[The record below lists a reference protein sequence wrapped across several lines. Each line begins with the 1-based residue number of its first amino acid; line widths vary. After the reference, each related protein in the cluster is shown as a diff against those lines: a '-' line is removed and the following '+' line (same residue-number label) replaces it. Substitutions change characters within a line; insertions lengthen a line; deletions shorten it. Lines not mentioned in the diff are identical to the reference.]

1 MAAPVALDAMGGDH
15 APRETVAGALL
26 AHAEG
31 VPVVLVGDEA
41 RLREELAAQGGELP
55 IVHAPEVIEM
65 HAHATEV
72 RRRRQASIN
81 VTMRLVKEGEAEAAV
96 SMGHSGATMA
106 SALFTLG
113 RVRGIERP
121 AILAEIPSQA
131 PSGRVHLIDAGAN
144 ADVRP
149 AHLVQFARMGAA
161 YAERMSGLARPRV
174 GLLSI
179 GEEPTKGNQLVLEA
193 HPLLAE
199 AGLNFVG
206 NVEGRDVL
214 ADVADVV
221 VTDGFTG
228 NVVLKLAEG
237 EAKILFGWIKEALA
251 SSPRAKLGALLV
263 KDALKALAARMDP
276 AEYGAMPLLGV
287 RGPAFIGHGASDR
300 RAVKNALARAHKM
313 ATSGLVEAL
322 AAVE

>member
-1 MAAPVALDAMGGDH
+1 MSRPVALDGMGGDR
-15 APRETVAGALL
+15 APRETVAGALQ
-26 AHAEG
+26 AAAAG

-55 IVHAPEVIEM
+55 IVHAPEVIDM
-65 HAHATEV
+65 HAAATEV

-81 VTMRLVKEGEAEAAV
+81 VAMRLVKEGEAEAAV

-113 RVRGIERP
+113 RAPGIERP
-121 AILAEIPSQA
+121 AILAELPSQA

-144 ADVRP
+144 ADIRP
-149 AHLVQFARMGAA
+149 QHLVQFARMGAV
-161 YAERMSGLARPRV
+161 YAERMSAVARPRV

-179 GEEPTKGNQLVLEA
+179 GEESTKGNQLVLEA
-193 HPLLAE
+193 HPLLASS
-199 AGLNFVG
+199 GLHFVG

-214 ADVADVV
+214 ADAADVI

-237 EAKILFGWIKEALA
+237 EAKVLFAWIKEALA
-251 SSPRAKLGALLV
+251 DSLKARLGALLV
-263 KDALKALAARMDP
+263 KDALKRLAARMDP

-287 RGPAFIGHGASDR
+287 RGPVFIGHGASDR
-300 RAVKNALARAHKM
+300 RAVYNALVRAHRM
-313 ATSGLVEAL
+313 ARSGLVGAL
-322 AAVE
+322 GSL

>member
-1 MAAPVALDAMGGDH
+1 MSKPVALDAMGGDY

-26 AHAEG
+26 AAAAG
-31 VPVVLVGDEA
+31 VPVVLVGNEE
-41 RLREELAAQGGELP
+41 RLRAELAEQGGDLP
-55 IVHAPEVIEM
+55 VVHASEVIDM
-65 HAHATEV
+65 HAAATEV
-72 RRRRQASIN
+72 RRRKQASIN
-81 VTMRLVKEGEAEAAV
+81 VAMRLVKEGEAEAAV

-106 SALFTLG
+106 AALFTLG
-113 RVRGIERP
+113 RLPGFERP

-149 AHLVQFARMGAA
+149 AHLEQFARLGAA
-161 YAERMSGLARPRV
+161 YAQRMSGVRRPRV

-179 GEEPTKGNQLVLEA
+179 GEEASKGNQLVLEA
-193 HPLLAE
+193 HPLLA
-199 AGLNFVG
+199 ASGLNFVG

-214 ADVADVV
+214 GDAADVI

-237 EAKILFGWIKEALA
+237 EARILFGWIKEAL
-251 SSPRAKLGALLV
+251 SSSLKARLGGLLV

-300 RAVKNALARAHKM
+300 RAVRNALLRAHKM
-313 ATSGLVEAL
+313 AASGLVSAL
-322 AAVE
+322 DGVE

>member
-1 MAAPVALDAMGGDH
+1 MSKPVALDAMGGDY
-15 APRETVAGALL
+15 APRETVAGALM
-26 AHAEG
+26 AAAAG
-31 VPVVLVGDEA
+31 VPVVLVGNEE
-41 RLREELAAQGGELP
+41 RLHAELAEQGGDLP
-55 IVHAPEVIEM
+55 VVHAPEVIDM
-65 HAHATEV
+65 HAAATEV
-72 RRRRQASIN
+72 RRRKQASIN
-81 VTMRLVKEGEAEAAV
+81 VAMRLVKEGEAEAAV

-106 SALFTLG
+106 AALFTLG
-113 RVRGIERP
+113 RLPGFERP
-121 AILAEIPSQA
+121 AILAEIPSRA

-149 AHLVQFARMGAA
+149 AHIEQFARLGAA
-161 YAERMSGLARPRV
+161 YAERMSEVRRPRV

-179 GEEPTKGNQLVLEA
+179 GEEASKGNQLVLEA
-193 HPLLAE
+193 HPLLA
-199 AGLNFVG
+199 ASGLNFVG

-214 ADVADVV
+214 GDVADVI

-237 EAKILFGWIKEALA
+237 EARILFGWIKEAL
-251 SSPRAKLGALLV
+251 SSSLKARLGGLLV

-300 RAVKNALARAHKM
+300 RAVRNALLRAHKM
-313 ATSGLVEAL
+313 AGSGLVGAL
-322 AAVE
+322 DGVE

>member
-1 MAAPVALDAMGGDH
+1 MSRPVALDAMGGDY

-26 AHAEG
+26 AAKEG
-31 VPVVLVGDEA
+31 VPVVLVGNE
-41 RLREELAAQGGELP
+41 EELRRELTDQGGDLP
-55 IVHAPEVIEM
+55 IVHAAEVIDM
-65 HAHATEV
+65 HAQATEV
-72 RRRRQASIN
+72 RRRRQSSIN
-81 VTMRLVKEGEAEAAV
+81 VAMRLVKEGEAEAAV

-106 SALFTLG
+106 AALFTLG
-113 RVRGIERP
+113 RIPGFERP
-121 AILAEIPSQA
+121 AILAEIPSAA

-149 AHLVQFARMGAA
+149 VHLEQFARLGAA
-161 YAERMSGLARPRV
+161 YAERMSGVEDPRI

-179 GEEPTKGNQLVLEA
+179 GEEASKGNQLVLEA
-193 HPLLAE
+193 HPLLKE
-199 AGLNFVG
+199 TGLNFIG
-206 NVEGRDVL
+206 NVEGRDLL

-237 EAKILFGWIKEALA
+237 EARVLFGWIKEALT
-251 SSPRAKLGALLV
+251 SSLKAKLGALLV
-263 KDALKALAARMDP
+263 KDALKSLAARMDP

-300 RAVKNALARAHKM
+300 RAVKNALLRAHKM
-313 ATSGLVEAL
+313 AGSGLVDAL
-322 AAVE
+322 SGVE

>member
-1 MAAPVALDAMGGDH
+1 MTAPVALDAMGGDN

-26 AHAEG
+26 ARAEG

-65 HAHATEV
+65 RAHATEV

-81 VTMRLVKEGEAEAAV
+81 VAMRMVKEGEAEAAV

-149 AHLVQFARMGAA
+149 AHLLQFARMGAA
-161 YAERMSGLARPRV
+161 YAERMSGVTRPRV

-193 HPLLAE
+193 HPMLAE

-237 EAKILFGWIKEALA
+237 EARILFGWVKEALT
-251 SSPRAKLGALLV
+251 SSLRAKLGALLV
-263 KDALKALAARMDP
+263 KDPLKALAARMDP

-300 RAVKNALARAHKM
+300 RAVKNALVRAHKM
-313 ATSGLVEAL
+313 AVSGLVEAL

>member
-1 MAAPVALDAMGGDH
+1 MSRPVALDAMGGDR

-26 AHAEG
+26 AASVG

-41 RLREELAAQGGELP
+41 VLRAELASQGGDLP
-55 IVHAPEVIEM
+55 IVHAPEVIDM

-81 VTMRLVKEGEAEAAV
+81 VAMRLVSDGEAEAAV

-106 SALFTLG
+106 AALFTLG
-113 RVRGIERP
+113 RVRSIERP
-121 AILAEIPSQA
+121 AILAEIPSEA
-131 PSGRVHLIDAGAN
+131 ASGRVHLIDAGAN

-149 AHLVQFARMGAA
+149 QHLVQFARMGAA
-161 YAERMSGLARPRV
+161 YAERMSAVTRPRV

-193 HPLLAE
+193 YPLLAA
-199 AGLNFVG
+199 AGLEFVG

-214 ADVADVV
+214 ADTADVI
-221 VTDGFTG
+221 VTEGFTG

-237 EAKILFGWIKEALA
+237 EARILFGWIKEALT
-251 SSPRAKLGALLV
+251 SSLKARLGALLV
-263 KDALKALAARMDP
+263 KDALKGLAARMDP

-300 RAVKNALARAHKM
+300 RAVQNALLRAHKM
-313 ATSGLVEAL
+313 ANSGLMDAL
-322 AAVE
+322 AALE

>member
-1 MAAPVALDAMGGDH
+1 MSLPVALDAMGGDY

-26 AHAEG
+26 AAKEG
-31 VPVVLVGDEA
+31 VPIVLVGNEEK
-41 RLREELAAQGGELP
+41 LRQELTKQGGDLP
-55 IVHAPEVIEM
+55 IVHAAEVIDM
-65 HAHATEV
+65 HAQATEV

-81 VTMRLVKEGEAEAAV
+81 VTMRLVKDGQAGAAV

-106 SALFTLG
+106 AALFTLG
-113 RVRGIERP
+113 RIPGFERP
-121 AILAEIPSQA
+121 AILAEIPSAA

-149 AHLVQFARMGAA
+149 VHLAQFARLGAA
-161 YAERMSGLARPRV
+161 YAERMSGITRPRI

-179 GEEPTKGNQLVLEA
+179 GEESSKGNQLVLEA
-193 HPLLAE
+193 HPLLKQT
-199 AGLNFVG
+199 GLNFIG
-206 NVEGRDVL
+206 NVEGRDIL

-237 EAKILFGWIKEALA
+237 EARILFGWIKEAL
-251 SSPRAKLGALLV
+251 SSSLKAKLGALLV
-263 KDALKALAARMDP
+263 KDALKRLAARMDP

-300 RAVKNALARAHKM
+300 RAVKNALVRADKM
-313 ATSGLVEAL
+313 ASSGLVDVL
-322 AAVE
+322 GSVE

>member
-1 MAAPVALDAMGGDH
+1 MSLPVALDAMGGDY

-26 AHAEG
+26 AAKEG
-31 VPVVLVGDEA
+31 VPIVLVGNEEK
-41 RLREELAAQGGELP
+41 LRQELTKQGGDLP
-55 IVHAPEVIEM
+55 IVHAAEVIDM
-65 HAHATEV
+65 HAQATEV

-81 VTMRLVKEGEAEAAV
+81 VAMRLVKDGQAGAAV

-106 SALFTLG
+106 AALFTLG
-113 RVRGIERP
+113 RIPGFERP
-121 AILAEIPSQA
+121 AILAEIPSAA

-149 AHLVQFARMGAA
+149 VHLAQFARLGAA
-161 YAERMSGLARPRV
+161 YAERMSGITRPRI

-179 GEEPTKGNQLVLEA
+179 GEESSKGNQLVLEA
-193 HPLLAE
+193 HPLLKQT
-199 AGLNFVG
+199 GLNFIG
-206 NVEGRDVL
+206 NVEGRDIL

-237 EAKILFGWIKEALA
+237 EARILFGWIKEAL
-251 SSPRAKLGALLV
+251 SSSLKAKLGALLV
-263 KDALKALAARMDP
+263 KDALKRLAARMDP

-300 RAVKNALARAHKM
+300 RAVKNALVRADKM
-313 ATSGLVEAL
+313 AGSGLVDVL
-322 AAVE
+322 GSVE

>member
-1 MAAPVALDAMGGDH
+1 MSRPVALDAMGGDY

-26 AHAEG
+26 AAKEG
-31 VPVVLVGDEA
+31 VPVVLVGNE
-41 RLREELAAQGGELP
+41 EELRRELTDQGGDLP
-55 IVHAPEVIEM
+55 IVHAAEVIDM
-65 HAHATEV
+65 HAQATEV
-72 RRRRQASIN
+72 RRRRQSSIN
-81 VTMRLVKEGEAEAAV
+81 VAMRLVKEGEAEAAV

-106 SALFTLG
+106 AALFTLG
-113 RVRGIERP
+113 RIPGFERP
-121 AILAEIPSQA
+121 AILAEIPSAA

-149 AHLVQFARMGAA
+149 VHLEQFARLGAA
-161 YAERMSGLARPRV
+161 YAERMSGVEDPRI

-179 GEEPTKGNQLVLEA
+179 GEEASKGNQLVLEA
-193 HPLLAE
+193 HPLLKE
-199 AGLNFVG
+199 AGLNFIG
-206 NVEGRDVL
+206 NVEGRDLL

-237 EAKILFGWIKEALA
+237 EARVLFGWIKEALT
-251 SSPRAKLGALLV
+251 SSLKAKLGALLV
-263 KDALKALAARMDP
+263 KDALKSLAARMDP

-300 RAVKNALARAHKM
+300 RAVKNALLRAHKM
-313 ATSGLVEAL
+313 AGSGLVDAL
-322 AAVE
+322 SGVE